1 MATCL
6 HCGTQFQHAPRRGR
20 KAKYCSAKCRRS
32 RNAARSK
39 PRTNKLPRREKLR
52 RRRERL
58 RRKIERCPTCGIEFV
73 NAAGRQKFCTHDCA
87 MAAQRIHPPE
97 EYGERECR
105 QCGKVFN
112 KARNCRGDF
121 CCKPCYF
128 AWTAAN
134 GTMIAAH
141 LEVYANRERRAVSDG
156 YVWWLGRWKNCGAC
170 GTLWWPGNTQV
181 THCPRCRP
189 WRGAMA
195 SERGRLL
202 GWSTTDGRVRPISE
216 CKSCGSRF
224 IKEKRRSW
232 DRCPSCIERRA
243 AEYRRQWSRK
253 RKALER
259 AASRRCRAHSF
270 DPDDVFRRDHWICQ
284 HCGCKTR
291 PDYHYNH
298 GKYPNLDHIIP
309 LSRGGEHSVSN
320 TQCLCRT
327 CNMAKGANVGGDQ
340 LVLGYK
346 CK

>member
-112 KARNCRGDF
+112 KGRNCRGEF

-156 YVWWLGRWKNCGAC
+156 CFQWLSKWRVCEVCNRRFHSRVASSCCSQACRHKRDYIPRIRRERPMPCPDCGKAVVVYAR
-170 GTLWWPGNTQV
+170 PK
-181 THCPRCRP
+181 RCDECARAA
-189 WRGAMA
+189 RRA
-195 SERGRLL
+195 SKQRERARYRSQLAAATVEL
-202 GWSTTDGRVRPISE
+202 FDPQEIFIRDGWSCQLCGKPIL
-216 CKSCGSRF
+216 KSKMSPHP
-224 IKEKRRSW
+224 RS
-232 DRCPSCIERRA
+232 A
-243 AEYRRQWSRK
+243 
-253 RKALER
+253 
-259 AASRRCRAHSF
+259 
-270 DPDDVFRRDHWICQ
+270 
-284 HCGCKTR
+284 T
-291 PDYHYNH
+291 
-298 GKYPNLDHIIP
+298 LDHIIP
-309 LSRGGEHSVSN
+309 LSKGGLHSRKN
-320 TQCLCRT
+320 TQLACWA
-327 CNMAKGANVGGDQ
+327 CNIAKNNRSAHDQ
-340 LVLGYK
+340 LRLFG
-346 CK
+346 